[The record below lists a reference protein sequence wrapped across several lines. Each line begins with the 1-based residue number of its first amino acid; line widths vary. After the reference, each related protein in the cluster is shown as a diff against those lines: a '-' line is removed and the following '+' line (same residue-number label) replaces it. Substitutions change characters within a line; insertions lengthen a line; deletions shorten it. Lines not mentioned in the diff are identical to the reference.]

1 VSASKANDAND
12 GARPDAR
19 LELDLTALRR
29 GIVAGSVLIVPISFL
44 GGLLN
49 HERHHGNSGWLFVA
63 FVAILY
69 GYAVAG
75 YGAART
81 RPDTPLAHGIIAGLG
96 AFLVWLI
103 VSLGVR
109 LARGEH
115 LGFGVVDVVSNA
127 LLAVALGA
135 VGGMLAARKG
145 PTALPRD

>member
-1 VSASKANDAND
+1 VSED
-12 GARPDAR
+12 ARPDAR
-19 LELDLTALRR
+19 LVIDLTALRR
-29 GIVAGSVLIVPISFL
+29 GILAGSVLVVPISIL
-44 GGLLN
+44 GALLN

-69 GYAVAG
+69 GYATAG

-81 RPDTPLAHGIIAGLG
+81 RPEAPLAHGILAGLG
-96 AFLVWLI
+96 AFVVWLV
-103 VSLGVR
+103 VSLVVR

-135 VGGMLAARKG
+135 VGGLLAARRG
-145 PTALPRD
+145 PTAIARD

>member
-1 VSASKANDAND
+1 VNDG

-19 LELDLTALRR
+19 LVIDLTALRR
-29 GIVAGSVLIVPISFL
+29 GIVAGSVLVLPVSIL
-44 GGLLN
+44 GALLKRE
-49 HERHHGNSGWLFVA
+49 HHHGGSGWLFVA
-63 FVAILY
+63 FLAILY
-69 GYAVAG
+69 GYATAG

-81 RPDTPLAHGIIAGLG
+81 RPEAPLTHGILAGLG

-103 VSLGVR
+103 ASLVVR

-135 VGGMLAARKG
+135 VGGLLAARRG
-145 PTALPRD
+145 PTAVPRD